1 MDSRKQKSTAEI
13 KRKEHA
19 FLKCGGDIL
28 TCCLDRCQDYLGTI
42 MGLTYRELTECLN
55 LIWNYIKYP
64 EATFVAISQ
73 VYRIEMVKTF
83 LLNVCLC
90 VGMHL

>member
-1 MDSRKQKSTAEI
+1 
-13 KRKEHA
+13 
-19 FLKCGGDIL
+19 
-28 TCCLDRCQDYLGTI
+28 

-64 EATFVAISQ
+64 EATFVAVSQ